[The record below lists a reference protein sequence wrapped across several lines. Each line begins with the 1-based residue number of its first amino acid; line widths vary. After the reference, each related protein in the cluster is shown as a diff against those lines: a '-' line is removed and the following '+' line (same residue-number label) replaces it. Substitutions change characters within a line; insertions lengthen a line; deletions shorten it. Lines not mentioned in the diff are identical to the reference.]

1 MKRLIVICFSLLFL
15 TTCVSSSAIGFNR
28 KIKNDTIQDSEIK
41 SIDLNREVITYI
53 SCIGDPLKVKFE
65 GEFYFEM
72 WEDEGIPL
80 IGLKFKFFPPRI
92 GPYIRTCTHVIA
104 PFFILLH
111 YNVHYGSCF
120 VIGIAIG
127 NIEWE

>member
-1 MKRLIVICFSLLFL
+1 MGYQTIFRGQFQLEQEADPEVQRLLRGLSKTARFARDVDQKYG
-15 TTCVSSSAIGFNR
+15 V
-28 KIKNDTIQDSEIK
+28 
-41 SIDLNREVITYI
+41 
-53 SCIGDPLKVKFE
+53 E

-127 NIEWE
+127 NIQWE